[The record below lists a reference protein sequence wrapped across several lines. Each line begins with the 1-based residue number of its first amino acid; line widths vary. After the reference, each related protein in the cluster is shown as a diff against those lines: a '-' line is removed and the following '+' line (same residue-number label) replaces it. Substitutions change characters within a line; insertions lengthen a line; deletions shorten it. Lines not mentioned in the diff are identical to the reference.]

1 MRVFLEWHRLVRLE
15 SERVTRKNCQI
26 PAELESEGLC
36 AALAPTFLLRIGK
49 IVRAKVTFYDTFEW
63 GIWFGQRLLYQ
74 SEGQLR
80 LCERDHD
87 WIGDLRHATAAAA
100 SRVPRFVSEFPEGD
114 LRRELEPLTGIRA
127 LVRVARV
134 WIQEQ
139 PIELLNREEKTVFRF
154 ELTALF
160 PESAAA
166 EPFYRLCHFRPLR
179 GYEAEAATAIEILRP
194 LGLREIGEGPLAIL
208 LGEQGSS
215 PRHYTLRPSF
225 DLRPD
230 LPVRETAR
238 RIIQRMLAIARE
250 NEAGI
255 REDIDTEFL
264 HDYRICL
271 RKIRSVLSL
280 LKGIY
285 PEEKT
290 NELKGLFARCCDA
303 TNRLRDLDVYLLARE
318 QYTQMLPE
326 ALRPPLQEVF
336 HDFERERRRALRKVV
351 RGLSSTDYPAS
362 MERVER
368 FFSAP
373 ASIPESDV
381 SRESAGPLIAR
392 RIYRRYKQILKVE
405 RSLGS
410 DTPDEVLHK
419 VRIHCKK
426 LRYLIEFFSELLPE
440 GETEQIEKQ
449 LRRLQ
454 TCLGVYNDCSVQQ
467 RSLLKYWEGK
477 RQESGSHEGL
487 ALCIGGLVA
496 LLYHDQQEE
505 RDRFHDTLQDFC
517 SPQIARSVK
526 ALCLDSAKLE
536 PGSGGVSKAA

>member
-1 MRVFLEWHRLVRLE
+1 ME
-15 SERVTRKNCQI
+15 SERVTRKNCQV
-26 PAELESEGLC
+26 PAELESEALC
-36 AALAPTFLLRIGK
+36 AALEPTFGLQLGK
-49 IVRAKVTFYDTFEW
+49 LVQSKVAFYDTFEW
-63 GIWFGQRLLYQ
+63 GIWFGQRLLCQ

-87 WIGDLRHATAAAA
+87 WIGDLRRATPMAAGH
-100 SRVPRFVSEFPEGD
+100 VPRFTSDFPEGD
-114 LRRELEPLTGIRA
+114 LRRELEPLVGIRA
-127 LVRVARV
+127 LVRVARL

-139 PIELLNREEKTVFRF
+139 PVELLNREEKTVFRF
-154 ELTALF
+154 DLTALF
-160 PESAAA
+160 PEGEAA

-179 GYEAEAATAIEILRP
+179 GYEAEAAKAIEILRTV
-194 LGLREIGEGPLAIL
+194 GAREIGEGPLAIF
-208 LGEQGSS
+208 LGEQGSP
-215 PRHYTLRPSF
+215 PRFYTLRPSF

-238 RIIQRMLAIARE
+238 RIIHRMLAIARE

-255 REDIDTEFL
+255 RDDIDTEFL

-290 NELKGLFARCCDA
+290 NELKAFFAHCCDA
-303 TNRLRDLDVYLLARE
+303 TNKLRDLDVYLLARE

-326 ALRPPLQEVF
+326 TLRPPLQGVF
-336 HDFERERRRALRKVV
+336 HDFERERRRAFRKVV
-351 RGLSSTDYPAS
+351 RDLSSTDYRAS
-362 MERVER
+362 MEKVER
-368 FFSAP
+368 FFSTP
-373 ASIPESDV
+373 VDIPESDV
-381 SRESAGPLIAR
+381 SREPAGPLIAS
-392 RIYRRYKQILKVE
+392 RIYRRYKQILKIE
-405 RSLGS
+405 RGLGS

-454 TCLGVYNDCSVQQ
+454 TCLGVFNDCSVQQ
-467 RSLLKYWEGK
+467 RSLLQYWERK
-477 RQESGSHEGL
+477 RKESGSHEGL

-505 RDRFHDTLQDFC
+505 RNRFHNTLDDFC

-526 ALCLDSAKLE
+526 AVCLDSAKLDS
-536 PGSGGVSKAA
+536 GSTEDSKAA